1 MSTTSTASVPAP
13 TANPYD
19 FWNENTKNLYTQ
31 KSTPTN
37 VDIMPLVN
45 VPAAAA
51 VGTAPATPA
60 TSWHFGA
67 SLTTIKNQGMSLS
80 SQYFLGWSTQVN
92 TKTAPVAGN
101 VQLQWFAPM
110 WVAADPTGSYVNY
123 ICQNTISAGTTA
135 GTITAAPQTFA
146 AWSANDLV
154 TKSNGQG
161 ASATVA
167 SAGTVIAPNSFF
179 AQRATSAVVAD
190 ANGWFANSCQGYRSN
205 ADTTALISAF
215 KVGDVVNYRAGFKYL
230 KDTTATSALIYA
242 SPAMTVQGTFTITDG
257 AAALTMSAAV
267 AAILALAF

>member
-1 MSTTSTASVPAP
+1 MSIASTASVPAS

-19 FWNENTKNLYTQ
+19 FWNDNTKNLYTQ

-37 VDIMPLVN
+37 SDIMPLVS
-45 VPAAAA
+45 VPATAA
-51 VGTAPATPA
+51 VGTTAASPATA
-60 TSWHFGA
+60 WHMGA

-92 TKTAPVAGN
+92 TKTAPAAGN

-123 ICQNTISAGTTA
+123 ICQSTITAGTTA
-135 GTITAAPQTFA
+135 GTTTATSTLLAAYAPK
-146 AWSANDLV
+146 DLV
-154 TKSNGQG
+154 TSSFGQG
-161 ASATVA
+161 SAATIT

-179 AQRATSAVVAD
+179 AQKSTSAQTAD

-205 ADTTALISAF
+205 ADTTALITAF

-230 KDTTATSALIYA
+230 KDGTATSAVVYS
-242 SPAMTVQGTFTITDG
+242 SPAMTVQGQFTITDG